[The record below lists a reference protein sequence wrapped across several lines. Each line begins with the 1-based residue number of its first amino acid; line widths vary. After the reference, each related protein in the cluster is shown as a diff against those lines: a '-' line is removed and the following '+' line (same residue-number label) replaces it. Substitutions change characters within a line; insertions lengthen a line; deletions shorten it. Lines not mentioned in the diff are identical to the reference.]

1 MTIRNWITVED
12 EEPIAFSELSEE
24 KKKEISEKL
33 NVEAAKQIGYERT
46 A

>member
-12 EEPIAFSELSEE
+12 EEPIVLSEE

>member
-1 MTIRNWITVED
+1 MTIRNWITVGN
-12 EEPIAFSELSEE
+12 EEPMAYSELSEE
-24 KKKEISEKL
+24 KKKEITVEL